1 MDELQYPINVEILRM
16 IGDDVSGNAMLFTIS
31 YLRED
36 ENTHKLVLSD
46 DLELEKD
53 FKIVDI
59 NINQRRNVPCA
70 TRRSLRPLCVVLS
83 FSQWEKRRKRAHRK
97 VHFFSCLRLQII
109 CYYDQ
114 L

>member
-1 MDELQYPINVEILRM
+1 MDELKYPINVEILRM

-53 FKIVDI
+53 FKIEDI
-59 NINQRRNVPCA
+59 KIEYDGDISWHDCFKEYLK
-70 TRRSLRPLCVVLS
+70 SDS
-83 FSQWEKRRKRAHRK
+83 DDEKMEE
-97 VHFFSCLRLQII
+97 VF
-109 CYYDQ
+109 
-114 L
+114 

>member
-1 MDELQYPINVEILRM
+1 M

-53 FKIVDI
+53 FKIEDI
-59 NINQRRNVPCA
+59 KINRRRNLPCA
-70 TRRSLRPLCVVLS
+70 G
-83 FSQWEKRRKRAHRK
+83 
-97 VHFFSCLRLQII
+97 
-109 CYYDQ
+109 
-114 L
+114 